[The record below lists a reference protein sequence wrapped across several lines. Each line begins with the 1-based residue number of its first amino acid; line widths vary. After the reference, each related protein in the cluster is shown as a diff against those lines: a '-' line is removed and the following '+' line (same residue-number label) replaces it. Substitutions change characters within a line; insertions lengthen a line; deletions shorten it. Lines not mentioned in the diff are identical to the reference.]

1 MQVGEGARLG
11 DRYVLGPV
19 LGAGGVAHVYRAYDE
34 RLDAPVAVKVLSI
47 ASASAKERLKQEATL
62 QAGLRHP
69 HIVAVTDVVDVDGWP
84 AVVMELV
91 DGPSLEALLDEGPMD
106 RAVALDVFRG
116 ILEGVAA
123 AHAAGMVHRDLK
135 PGNVL
140 IARVGQRL
148 FPKVA
153 DFGLAKVLAG
163 PGGGTRTG
171 AIMGT
176 PRYMSPE
183 QVTDSKQVD
192 HRSDVFALGAI
203 LFEMVCGRPAFD
215 GRDTLSLFNR
225 IVMGQHAPLPA
236 DLEPELAGLIQ
247 EALTADLDQRLPS
260 VEAFL
265 ARMAPPRS
273 GSLPPELLERVRPRS
288 TLLATAGNDT
298 WTASVEQAVAAT
310 IAEPPEVEWPHGV
323 SPTSPTL
330 APSVPPTA
338 TSWRRRIG
346 AATLG
351 AALLLGVG
359 AGVRHQL
366 GRAPSDVHFTVDG
379 PPLTGQSDEV
389 DRLLGLAWHGVEHT
403 VGDAEGLLDD
413 AAALAPDEPAVA
425 LLLAFSAYPVD
436 VDEVRAVLAAA
447 VEPSRGM
454 EGPLPELLVAAH
466 DAERAAEAPG
476 WMAPVL
482 EAHLARWP
490 DDRLARLWRLKAMA
504 AAPNV
509 VAFDEAFVTAV
520 LDEAPD
526 HELAQALAVQCY
538 RSHGR
543 FDEAD
548 VVGRAAID
556 AGNRTVW
563 MRSELAV
570 NAQQR
575 GRFQEAIDY
584 GVDALRLDPGSWPP
598 RLHAAMG
605 AAHLGEMETFERLV
619 APMRGDES
627 PVAERRRF
635 AFFVGRGLATL
646 GQLERSSEWATVAR
660 EAAVGSDAQQTLVR
674 IAAMEVEMRL
684 HPWVA
689 DDDALADRLA
699 VLDRVVADPTL
710 PAAAR
715 HEPGLLSVLAHGLL
729 AARSGATGEAR
740 RALGRL
746 EGDHADR
753 LIVALARASASPA
766 PEVAGCHG
774 LVDAALWSW
783 DRGDV
788 ERAATVAA
796 QADEV
801 CPHTDSQPFALGW
814 AVRAL
819 AGDAEAREAFE
830 RTWPR
835 PDADLGVMTRLG
847 DADVEVPR

>member
-1 MQVGEGARLG
+1 VQVGEGVRLG
-11 DRYVLGPV
+11 DRYVLGPI
-19 LGAGGVAHVYRAYDE
+19 LGAGGVAHVYRAHDE

-69 HIVAVTDVVDVDGWP
+69 HIVAVTDVVDVEGWP

-91 DGPSLEALLDEGPMD
+91 DGPSLEALLDEGPLE

-203 LFEMVCGRPAFD
+203 LFEMVSGRPAFD

-236 DLEPELAGLIQ
+236 DLEPELAGLIR

-265 ARMAPPRS
+265 ARMAPPHS
-273 GSLPPELLERVRPRS
+273 GSFPPELLDRVRPRAV
-288 TLLATAGNDT
+288 ATSVEGNDT
-298 WTASVEQAVAAT
+298 WTASVAPPAAAMTAV
-310 IAEPPEVEWPHGV
+310 PDEVEWPHGV
-323 SPTSPTL
+323 SPTSPTM
-330 APSVPPTA
+330 APGTEPTPSR
-338 TSWRRRIG
+338 TWPRWVG
-346 AATLG
+346 AAVLG
-351 AALLLGVG
+351 AALVLG
-359 AGVRHQL
+359 AGAALQWQL
-366 GRAPSDVHFTVDG
+366 DQPPSDAHFAVDD
-379 PPLTGQSDEV
+379 PPTTGHSPEV
-389 DRLLGLAWHGVEHT
+389 DRLLGLAWHSVERT
-403 VGDAEGLLDD
+403 AGDADGLLDD

-425 LLLAFSAYPVD
+425 LLRAFSAYPVD
-436 VDEVRAVLAAA
+436 ADGVRSALAVA
-447 VEPSRGM
+447 VEPSRGAK
-454 EGPLPELLVAAH
+454 GPLPELLVAAH
-466 DAERAAEAPG
+466 DAERAAESPG
-476 WMAPVL
+476 WMGPVL
-482 EAHLARWP
+482 DAHLKRWP
-490 DDRLARLWRLKAMA
+490 HDRLARLWRLKAMA
-504 AAPNV
+504 AAPDV
-509 VAFDEAFVTAV
+509 MPFDEPFVTSV

-526 HELAQALAVQCY
+526 HELAQALAVQSY
-538 RSHGR
+538 RAHGR

-548 VVGRAAID
+548 VVGRAALA
-556 AGNRTVW
+556 AGNRTAW

-584 GVDALRLDPGSWPP
+584 GVDALRLDPGAWAP

-605 AAHLGEMETFERLV
+605 AAHLGDMETFERLV

-635 AFFVGRGLATL
+635 SFFVGRGLATL
-646 GQLERSSEWATVAR
+646 GQLERSSEWAAVAR

-684 HPWVA
+684 HPWVGG
-689 DDDALADRLA
+689 DDDLAARLS
-699 VLDRVVADPTL
+699 VLDRAVADPTL

-753 LIVALARASASPA
+753 LTVALAQAADAPA
-766 PEVAGCHG
+766 PDVEGCHG
-774 LVDAALWSW
+774 LVDGALWSW

-788 ERAATVAA
+788 ERAVDLATR
-796 QADEV
+796 ADGA

-819 AGDAEAREAFE
+819 AEEPGALDAFE

-835 PDADLGVMTRLG
+835 PDAELGVMARFG
-847 DADVEVPR
+847 DAGVPR